1 MPVALSSDVINWPAA
16 GSFDWKNPDY
26 CLVLNER
33 WDRLRYLRGKRHKS
47 ELHAV
52 RSYYA
57 THPVQFIMDWGIT
70 ADQRRVRTGGLVT
83 MPFVL
88 FPKQVEWCAWFLSC
102 LHDGADGITEKSRD
116 CGVSWL
122 LAEMFATLALFYPG
136 FSAGF
141 GSAKEDKIDRTGDP
155 DTLFWK
161 IRTFLE
167 AVPEEFRGGWENR
180 PGCSAH
186 MRINIP
192 ESGGSITGEAGD
204 RIGAGGRKSV
214 YGIDE
219 AAHIPHAE
227 AIDSALLSV
236 TDCRIDVSS
245 VKGLANSFAIR
256 RHSGK
261 VRVFTFSYLDD
272 PRKGKEWLDEM
283 LRKHS
288 RVALEQEVFM
298 NYRASVEGQ
307 IIPAEHID
315 AATGAF
321 EKLGIAPTGPLRAA
335 LDVADEGIDSN
346 AWGYRHGAQVEH
358 LTQWSGQRSDTFQT
372 AVRAASL
379 CEEYGAYDMVYDAD
393 GLGAFVRGDAN
404 KLNQERRE
412 DGRPQ
417 FQAHPFHGSGGV
429 DDPDGELVAERKNQ
443 DYFANLKAQSWWS
456 LMVRFNNTYL
466 RVVKGDNTIHDDD
479 IISINPRLREM
490 KLPDSEQS
498 VLTQLTMELCQ
509 PTYKLSQLGKVMV
522 EKAPKLPDGRSTRS
536 PNLADCVMMMF
547 SPLGETEL
555 WSRL

>member
-1 MPVALSSDVINWPAA
+1 MLSSEVLNPPAA
-16 GSFDWKNPDY
+16 GRFDWKNPDY

-33 WDRLRYLRGKRHKS
+33 WDTLKRIRSKRFNTELRALK
-47 ELHAV
+47 AF
-52 RSYYA
+52 YA
-57 THPVQFIMDWGIT
+57 THPVQFIVDWGIT
-70 ADQRRVRTGGLVT
+70 ADQRKVNSGELVT

-88 FPKQVEWCAWFLSC
+88 FPKQVEWCHWFLERMR
-102 LHDGADGITEKSRD
+102 LKEDGLTEKSRD

-122 LAEMFATLALFYPG
+122 LAEMFATLAVFVDG
-136 FSAGF
+136 FAAGF
-141 GSAKEDKIDRTGDP
+141 GSQKEDKIDRTGDP

-167 AVPEEFRGGWENR
+167 AVPAEFRGGWEDK

-186 MRINIP
+186 MRVFIP
-192 ESGGSITGEAGD
+192 ESGGSITGEAGE
-204 RIGAGGRKSV
+204 RIGMSGRKSV

-227 AIDSALLSV
+227 SLDMSMLSV

-245 VKGLANSFAIR
+245 VKGLGNAFAVR

-261 VRVFTFSYLDD
+261 VSVFTFSYLDD
-272 PRKGKEWLDEM
+272 PRKGPEWFAAM
-283 LRKHS
+283 KKKHS
-288 RVALEQEVFM
+288 EVALRQEVLM
-298 NYRASVEGQ
+298 DYRASVEGQ
-307 IIPAEHID
+307 IIPADHIE

-321 EKLGIAPTGPLRAA
+321 EKLGIEPTGALRAA
-335 LDVADEGIDSN
+335 LDVADEGVDSN
-346 AWGYRHGAQVEH
+346 AWGYRHGAQVEY

-372 AVRAASL
+372 AARAAAL
-379 CEEYGAYDMVYDAD
+379 CEEFSAYNMVYDAD

-404 KLNQERRE
+404 KLNEERRQ
-412 DGRPQ
+412 DGRPE
-417 FQAHPFHGSGGV
+417 FQAHAFHGSGGV
-429 DDPDGELVAERKNQ
+429 DDPDGEMIVDKLNKN
-443 DYFANLKAQSWWS
+443 YFANLKAQSWWS

-466 RVVKGDNTIHDDD
+466 RVVKGDTSIHDDD
-479 IISINPRLREM
+479 IISLSPRLREL

-498 VLTQLTMELCQ
+498 ILTQLTMELCQ

-522 EKAPKLPDGRSTRS
+522 DKAPKLPDGQSVRS